1 MRTPEKLETA
11 RLVLRRP
18 RPDDARAIFE
28 RYAGDPEV
36 TRFMGWPRH
45 ESLADTKS
53 FLAFS
58 DTAWEHWQAGPYL
71 ILKRDGALLGSTGLE
86 FETPYRAMTGY
97 VLARDAW
104 GQGHATEALSAVA
117 DLAPRAGVERLYAVC
132 HTEHQASRR
141 VLEKC
146 GFVQE
151 GILRRYLVF
160 PNLAPGVPADV
171 LCYARTSARN

>member
-1 MRTPEKLETA
+1 MKTPEKLETA

-18 RPDDARAIFE
+18 RPDDAPAVLE

-45 ESLADTKS
+45 KSLVDTKA

-58 DTAWEHWQAGPYL
+58 DTSWEHWQAGPYL
-71 ILKRDGALLGSTGLE
+71 ILTRDGALLGSTGLE

-104 GQGHATEALSAVA
+104 GRGYATEALKTVA
-117 DLAPRAGVERLYAVC
+117 DLAFRVGVVRLYAVC
-132 HTEHQASRR
+132 HTEHHASRR

-146 GFVQE
+146 GFERE
-151 GILRRYLVF
+151 GVLRRYLVF

-171 LCYARTSARN
+171 LCYARISARN